1 MDKKNLAA
9 LGVLAGAIAVAA
21 GVEISDEEINAIVD
35 AVAIG
40 IGSLAAA
47 FATLRAIWLRNGGGA

>member
-9 LGVLAGAIAVAA
+9 IGVIAGAIAVAA
-21 GVEISDEEINAIVD
+21 GVEISDAEINGIVD
-35 AVAIG
+35 GVAIAIGAVAG
-40 IGSLAAA
+40 V